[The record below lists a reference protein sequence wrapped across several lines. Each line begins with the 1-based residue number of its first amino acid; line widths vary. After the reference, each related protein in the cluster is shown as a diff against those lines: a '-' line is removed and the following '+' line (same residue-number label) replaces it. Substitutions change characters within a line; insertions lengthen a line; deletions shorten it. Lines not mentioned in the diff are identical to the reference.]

1 LILKKGLFFD
11 VWAKPIVSALANI
24 NTPLKHENAFLF
36 SSSTNCSLQHR
47 GRVQKI
53 LLHLNI
59 QLAKACRVKER
70 QRIAFVIEF
79 FVDLL
84 DDYVCKPSILRD
96 AVHTIL
102 RLIQYPELQTKAVQ
116 LLSKVCKTSLKNNL
130 VELMRHLQLIIAS
143 LTQYAVHDNDLGHQA
158 LAVIKFLILDS
169 NGSLNEVI
177 KLMDPFPELPLFQ
190 QINELY
196 NSLRGTCT
204 LQDEIQRFIRHPFNS
219 QYNINVNLSSRL
231 LHLKTQ
237 LATRKEELG
246 KLLQDDNDTSK
257 SREDLAELVWSLL
270 SLCSPQNDEAIK
282 IKAGECL
289 GELGGIKPLIRTRSK
304 KPANGSSAL
313 MPNQSVQNA
322 LQAGIEIPNA
332 KYKFMQAKVR
342 TVIPIYGTLTIFDR
356 SRSCKD

>member
-1 LILKKGLFFD
+1 M
-11 VWAKPIVSALANI
+11 
-24 NTPLKHENAFLF
+24 
-36 SSSTNCSLQHR
+36 QH
-47 GRVQKI
+47 
-53 LLHLNI
+53 N
-59 QLAKACRVKER
+59 E
-70 QRIAFVIEF
+70 
-79 FVDLL
+79 
-84 DDYVCKPSILRD
+84 
-96 AVHTIL
+96 
-102 RLIQYPELQTKAVQ
+102 
-116 LLSKVCKTSLKNNL
+116 
-130 VELMRHLQLIIAS
+130 
-143 LTQYAVHDNDLGHQA
+143 LGHQA

-177 KLMDPFPELPLFQ
+177 KLMDPFPELPQFQ

-246 KLLQDDNDTSK
+246 KLLQDDNDTPK

-270 SLCSPQNDEAIK
+270 SLCSPQNDETIK

-332 KYKFMQAKVR
+332 KYKFMQAKVKASLKFPFME
-342 TVIPIYGTLTIFDR
+342 I
-356 SRSCKD
+356 